1 MAMFSFDEQAA
12 LFDVTPLPNQF
23 ILNYLPEASGD
34 AVRVYL
40 FGLVACYHHEA
51 ISDLQQMARELNMTE
66 DDIRAAYRYWERK
79 GLVQRVADNPP
90 QYRYQNIYQVMM
102 TGAQAHT
109 SNSRKPST
117 ACSTTTAGC
126 MARTSANATSGW
138 SKCACRRTW

>member
-51 ISDLQQMARELNMTE
+51 ISDLQQMARRMIFARHTATGSARGWCSAWRI
-66 DDIRAAYRYWERK
+66 IRR
-79 GLVQRVADNPP
+79 
-90 QYRYQNIYQVMM
+90 
-102 TGAQAHT
+102 
-109 SNSRKPST
+109 ST
-117 ACSTTTAGC
+117 AI
-126 MARTSANATSGW
+126 RTSI
-138 SKCACRRTW
+138 R